1 LPRFSIDDLKRVQ
14 AEGMKKLQLVRDPVE
29 GGKMLAGELAE
40 LVDPEIRAWA
50 NRLAK
55 ESMVAGMLL
64 GLEPHLVIEDLFLM
78 GVKLGVDLADGKS
91 DNQMSVNLK
100 FMAH

>member
-1 LPRFSIDDLKRVQ
+1 
-14 AEGMKKLQLVRDPVE
+14 MKKLQLIRDPAE

-55 ESMVAGMLL
+55 ESMMAGMLL
-64 GLEPHLVIEDLFLM
+64 GLEPHAIIEDLFLM

-91 DNQMSVNLK
+91 DSQMSVNLK